1 MAARSALP
9 GPARANTAVLA
20 KCNSLCGKI
29 SKRKAISI
37 KLRSTAVSYF
47 DLNQLAEVVQ
57 MSSCSVVSHSIAQHL
72 EPGIMGDDLLV
83 AAAQDGQEWAFA
95 ELCTRYS
102 KRVFNTI
109 YGVTKNREDA
119 EDALQ
124 DSMMRAFMHLK
135 QFDGR
140 SSFVTWFTRIGINSA
155 LMILRKKRI
164 RLETSIDATTEGE
177 TWQTWQIADH
187 GANPEQHYAGYEQ
200 ALHLQRAICRLPTAL
215 RAVVERGQMQGHSMK
230 QIARTMGISIPATKS
245 RLARAK
251 VALRKSMVTAS

>member
-1 MAARSALP
+1 VNQAPAHLVPQDQQTKSNINQAIAAAP
-9 GPARANTAVLA
+9 
-20 KCNSLCGKI
+20 
-29 SKRKAISI
+29 
-37 KLRSTAVSYF
+37 SYF
-47 DLNQLAEVVQ
+47 CLTSIFAEAFQ
-57 MSSCSVVSHSIAQHL
+57 MSSLSMVNHSTAQRL
-72 EPGIMGDDLLV
+72 QPSIMGDDQLV
-83 AAAQDGQEWAFA
+83 AAAQEGQEWAFS

-124 DSMMRAFMHLK
+124 DSMMRAFMHLQ

-164 RLETSIDATTEGE
+164 RLETSIDATSEGE

-187 GANPEQHYAGYEQ
+187 APNPEQHFAGSER
-200 ALHLQRAICRLPTAL
+200 ALHLERAICRLPNAL

-251 VALRKSMVTAS
+251 VALRKSMVSAQPARAAAARAQHA